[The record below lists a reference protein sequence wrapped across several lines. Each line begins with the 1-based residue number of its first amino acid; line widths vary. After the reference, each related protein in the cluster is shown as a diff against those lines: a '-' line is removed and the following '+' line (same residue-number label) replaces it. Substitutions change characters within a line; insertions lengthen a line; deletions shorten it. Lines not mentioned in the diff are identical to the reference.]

1 MIDNILEVKDL
12 KQYFPIRGGVFQR
25 TVGYVKAV
33 DGVSFNIK
41 RGETLGIVGE
51 SGCGKSTLGRSI
63 MRLYKKTSGQVLFN
77 GEDFDQYSRRQL
89 RKKRLQMQ
97 MVFQDPYSSLDPRM
111 TVGQIIGEA
120 LIDHRMGTRT
130 EIRRKVKDTMDLCGL
145 PSYYVNRY
153 PHEFSGGQRQR
164 IGIARSLVVNPSFII
179 CDEPVSALDVSIQA
193 QIINLLKDLQKQRNL
208 SYMFISHD
216 LSVVEYISDRVA
228 VMYLG
233 NLVEM
238 APKEELYAN
247 PLHPYTKALLSAIP
261 IPDPKR
267 KHHRIILSG
276 DLPSPANPP
285 SGCKFRTRC
294 PMACEKCAQSVP
306 AYRDVGNHHF
316 VACHFAVSPNTETA
330 KLPEAAKEVS

>member
-130 EIRRKVKDTMDLCGL
+130 EIRRKTHADNG
-145 PSYYVNRY
+145 
-153 PHEFSGGQRQR
+153 
-164 IGIARSLVVNPSFII
+164 
-179 CDEPVSALDVSIQA
+179 
-193 QIINLLKDLQKQRNL
+193 
-208 SYMFISHD
+208 
-216 LSVVEYISDRVA
+216 
-228 VMYLG
+228 
-233 NLVEM
+233 
-238 APKEELYAN
+238 
-247 PLHPYTKALLSAIP
+247 
-261 IPDPKR
+261 
-267 KHHRIILSG
+267 
-276 DLPSPANPP
+276 
-285 SGCKFRTRC
+285 
-294 PMACEKCAQSVP
+294 
-306 AYRDVGNHHF
+306 
-316 VACHFAVSPNTETA
+316 
-330 KLPEAAKEVS
+330 